1 MTEENASRYVK
12 LTKAQV
18 SGDDEEIK
26 PGELNQAIPTSQV
39 LLFFNPL
46 IVTFPSFSWHLDNF

>member
-39 LLFFNPL
+39 LLFFQSFDCY
-46 IVTFPSFSWHLDNF
+46 FPFIFMAFG